1 MDEGMRNLWRGV
13 AGRQG
18 GKPPADEREALDA
31 MRDAG
36 MSTREIAERLGV
48 TPRTVQRWTTT
59 RGAERRRPPRRVV
72 DEAAAEPRVRSK
84 AIPKRR
90 RSRIRNQGAKLRIS
104 GRQGPP
110 GSPSKYRR
118 TVSIYLDGD
127 TMDRVLEAWENGND
141 EVAAEIM
148 SEALDDEGYP
158 AWTWDPDSEVDFL
171 R

>member
-1 MDEGMRNLWRGV
+1 MDEGIGNLWRGL

-59 RGAERRRPPRRVV
+59 RGSERRRAPRRVV
-72 DEAAAEPRVRSK
+72 DEAAADSRVRSK

-90 RSRIRNQGAKLRIS
+90 RSRIRNQGATLRIS

-118 TVSIYLDGD
+118 TVKIYLDGD
-127 TMDRVLEAWENGND
+127 TMDSVLEAWENGND
-141 EVAAEIM
+141 EAAAEIM
-148 SEALDDEGYP
+148 SEALDADGYR
-158 AWTWDPDSEVDFL
+158 AWTWEPDCEVDFL